1 MCTIRILLADDF
13 LPWHRIIQ
21 EIVRLETDLKII
33 AKVTDGVE
41 AVEKAAQLQPD
52 VVLLELRLPRMHGLR
67 AAEQIQKCCA
77 ASKIVFLSNEPDQDL
92 IKAAFR
98 QGALGYISKNDVS
111 LDLVACIR
119 SVLRNEPYVSRS
131 LRRAK

>member
-1 MCTIRILLADDF
+1 MSTIRILLADNF
-13 LPWHRIIQ
+13 LSWHRIIP
-21 EIVRLETDLKII
+21 EIIRLETDLKVV

-41 AVEKAAQLQPD
+41 AVEKAVQLQPD

-67 AAEQIQKCCA
+67 AAEQIQERCT
-77 ASKIVFLSNEPDQDL
+77 ASKIVFLSIEPDPDV
-92 IKAAFR
+92 IRAAFR
-98 QGALGYISKNDVS
+98 LGALGYIAKGDVS

-131 LRRAK
+131 LRRPE